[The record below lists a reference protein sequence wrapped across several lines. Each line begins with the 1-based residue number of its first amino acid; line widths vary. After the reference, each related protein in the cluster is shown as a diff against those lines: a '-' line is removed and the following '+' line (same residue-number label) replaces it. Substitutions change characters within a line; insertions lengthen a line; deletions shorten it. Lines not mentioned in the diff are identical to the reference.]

1 VTYSLTG
8 AFFLAPK
15 YYVPMDRKE
24 PPKHGGPAAFN
35 WRTLDEGSILPA
47 FTSLE
52 LFLHFVRTFYAGE
65 GSTEPRHL
73 ALKALDLAELLEFLE
88 PEGVESVAID
98 PMTTYPGQWSDPWE
112 IMSADYFRR
121 LAEEMRPGLDRL
133 FAEVV
138 AELGVSEDWHTP
150 KNIRKVKRLCAGRV
164 EAVIKDAHARTQE
177 YEPKD
182 DS

>member
-1 VTYSLTG
+1 VTNSLTG
-8 AFFLAPK
+8 AFFIAPK
-15 YYVPMDRKE
+15 YFVPMDRKE
-24 PPKHGGPAAFN
+24 SPKHGGPAAFN
-35 WRTLDEGSILPA
+35 WRTLDDGRIFPA

-52 LFLHFVRTFYAGE
+52 LFLKFVRTYYAGE

-73 ALKALDLAELLEFLE
+73 NLSAFDLAELLEFLE

-121 LAEEMRPGLDRL
+121 LAEEMCPGLDRL

-138 AELGVSEDWHTP
+138 AELGVPEDWHIP
-150 KNIRKVKRLCAGRV
+150 KNLRKVKRQCAGRV
-164 EAVIKDAHARTQE
+164 EEVVKDTHARIQE
-177 YEPKD
+177 WETTEG
-182 DS
+182 S